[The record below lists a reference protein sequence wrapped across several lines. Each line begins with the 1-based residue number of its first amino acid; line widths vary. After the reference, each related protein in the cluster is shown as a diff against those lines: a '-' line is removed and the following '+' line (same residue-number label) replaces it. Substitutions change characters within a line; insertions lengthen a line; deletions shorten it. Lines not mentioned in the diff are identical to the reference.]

1 MYLKNITRLKKYIFS
16 QVVKNFIQFKQK
28 ILIQRWWY
36 IYISKFWSFLYIFI
50 EEFKKEYLQY
60 TGFGNKKTS
69 DKVIYH
75 RIKLTFFL
83 CLFIYLFCVYD
94 IYYTTFYNI
103 SLSLRIVFWLYTR
116 QAKRFSILELFKQ
129 RKRQCRIVCLLNV
142 SLQTVSDAI
151 CHFKELDN
159 DRRRPGSGRKRNTS
173 NNPKAN
179 KKRVKRNPTFS
190 MRNIAREIRISDQQ
204 VQQMAKTELRLLP
217 YKFQKVQLLT
227 EENKL
232 VQLQRCRKLLR
243 RAASQRFFY
252 PDEKLFTIQQTH
264 NSQNDSIWSVDVSST
279 SAIVE
284 HRQNPMS
291 VMVWGEICTNWK
303 TPLVF
308 VDECVKINQKN
319 VPAGDSRSCCTSVG
333 QKRDNQG
340 MSRITIPTWHP
351 RTSYSTMD
359 VNWS

>member
-1 MYLKNITRLKKYIFS
+1 MKNSKKNIYSTQGS
-16 QVVKNFIQFKQK
+16 A
-28 ILIQRWWY
+28 
-36 IYISKFWSFLYIFI
+36 
-50 EEFKKEYLQY
+50 
-60 TGFGNKKTS
+60 TKKTS

-103 SLSLRIVFWLYTR
+103 SLSLRIVFWLCTR

-151 CHFKELDN
+151 CRFKELDN

-179 KKRVKRNPTFS
+179 KKRVQRNPTFS

-232 VQLQRCRKLLR
+232 VQL
-243 RAASQRFFY
+243 
-252 PDEKLFTIQQTH
+252 
-264 NSQNDSIWSVDVSST
+264 
-279 SAIVE
+279 
-284 HRQNPMS
+284 
-291 VMVWGEICTNWK
+291 
-303 TPLVF
+303 
-308 VDECVKINQKN
+308 
-319 VPAGDSRSCCTSVG
+319 
-333 QKRDNQG
+333 
-340 MSRITIPTWHP
+340 
-351 RTSYSTMD
+351 
-359 VNWS
+359 